1 MGRDHGDGLVAIA
14 GRIGVVAS
22 VALNLA
28 AVAFYLHGRIFGAGA
43 GEKEAGKKVKKAAAV
58 APSSGKPP
66 VSPDSTINLDQ

>member
-1 MGRDHGDGLVAIA
+1 MGRDNVVAIA

-28 AVAFYLHGRIFGAGA
+28 ALAFYLRGRIFGT

-66 VSPDSTINLDQ
+66 VSADSTINLDQ